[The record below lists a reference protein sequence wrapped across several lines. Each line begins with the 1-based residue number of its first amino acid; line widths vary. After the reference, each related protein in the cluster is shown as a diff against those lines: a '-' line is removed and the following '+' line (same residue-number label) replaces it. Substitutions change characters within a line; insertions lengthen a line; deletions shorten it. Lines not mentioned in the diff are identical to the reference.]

1 MHKQGQT
8 KRRPPDPGPA
18 NEGVSVKERKVNS
31 ISAHDSGRGFSTVE
45 MLIVVAITVIISAM
59 AVLQLQPALANE
71 RADDAMKQVIDQ
83 LRQAR
88 EYSISNRRYVQITF
102 PVVVASGQTQ
112 YQVKLTELN
121 AAPYGPG
128 GANVVLSAVPIQ
140 SPLTFYVNP
149 ALPDTPD
156 AYGDANAIE
165 FEGINNGPIAGM
177 AFQSDGEFVD
187 AGTFLPINGTVFL
200 GVNGQTPMSRAV
212 TVLGTTG
219 RVRGWKT
226 PSVTGWTQF

>member
-1 MHKQGQT
+1 M
-8 KRRPPDPGPA
+8 
-18 NEGVSVKERKVNS
+18 
-31 ISAHDSGRGFSTVE
+31 E
-45 MLIVVAITVIISAM
+45 MLIVVAVTVIVAAM
-59 AVLQLQPALANE
+59 AVLQLQPALANA
-71 RADDAMKQVIDQ
+71 RADDAMKEVIDQ
-83 LRQAR
+83 MRQAR
-88 EYSISNRRYVQITF
+88 EYSIANRRYVQVTF
-102 PVVVASGQTQ
+102 PVVVVRGQTQ
-112 YQVKLTELN
+112 YQVQMTQLN

-156 AYGDANAIE
+156 GYGNKDAIE
-165 FEGINNGPIAGM
+165 FEGISNGPAAGM

-200 GVNGQTPMSRAV
+200 GVTGQTPMSRAV

-226 PSVTGWTQF
+226 PSVAGWTQF